1 MIWNDGS
8 LASHDKNNNNND
20 NNVLIKAKCTMSLRH
35 NFPQAVEKLTRKASN
50 RRIHSHFLVCLR
62 ECFEVEINRKTC
74 CLRRSGAEIKKK
86 NNYVVWRAGSGEEEE
101 TRMIPFVYVAAI
113 GATFFLARG
122 AGPKIS
128 PAILSLH
135 QSVVK
140 LILHKQANFTS
151 PSEAMKPKT
160 EEERQSD

>member
-35 NFPQAVEKLTRKASN
+35 NFPQAVEKLTRRASN

-113 GATFFLARG
+113 GATFFFSLLPPFFHVNDSSS
-122 AGPKIS
+122 GPKDFAS
-128 PAILSLH
+128 HSL
-135 QSVVK
+135 
-140 LILHKQANFTS
+140 A
-151 PSEAMKPKT
+151 PSK
-160 EEERQSD
+160 RR